1 MWGNQ
6 WSIGTASMLGHWLD
20 KSGHFARFLLIMD
33 DLGNAMPD
41 SGSKAAQA
49 TGARA
54 ANKTQVGVN
63 PTNDNIVCLV
73 RVPVGNAAYCDS
85 GLDSCAEMPG

>member
-20 KSGHFARFLLIMD
+20 KSGHFARFLLIID

-41 SGSKAAQA
+41 LGSKAAQA
-49 TGARA
+49 TEARA
-54 ANKTQVGVN
+54 ASRTLIGVN
-63 PTNDNIVCLV
+63 PTSDDIVGFV
-73 RVPVGNAAYCDS
+73 RGICR
-85 GLDSCAEMPG
+85 